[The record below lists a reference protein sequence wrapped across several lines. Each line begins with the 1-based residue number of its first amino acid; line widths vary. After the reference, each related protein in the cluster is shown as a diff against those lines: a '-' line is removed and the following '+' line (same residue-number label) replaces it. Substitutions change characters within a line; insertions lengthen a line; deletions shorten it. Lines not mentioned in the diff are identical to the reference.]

1 MLISMEAFKGEIA
14 VHVRNLYAE
23 VFCVNCKAMFTLYAD
38 YTMTSSSAFKT
49 DCGSMDRLVASQ
61 VRPCQSN
68 LMLLSL

>member
-1 MLISMEAFKGEIA
+1 MEAFKGGISCTGQKPLC
-14 VHVRNLYAE
+14 RGL
-23 VFCVNCKAMFTLYAD
+23 CVTCKAMFTLYAD
-38 YTMTSSSAFKT
+38 CTMTSSSAFQI